1 MKKRNRM
8 YAILLA
14 AAVAVTS
21 VFTGGAVQVN
31 TMGIEKAAETAEQV
45 NVPQMEIVLERK
57 L

>member
-21 VFTGGAVQVN
+21 VFNGGAVQVN
-31 TMGIEKAAETAEQV
+31 AMGIEKAAETAEQV